1 MRRLMLLPLFA
12 LLFSC
17 ASGAGSVSELRWYD
31 QPRSDV
37 WQAALRAMDDIG
49 ANILFQSQSSGI
61 LTGTLNQVELGGQVR
76 IDVSV
81 RDSAGGG
88 SAQAVTSDLRVSV
101 LLEGE
106 PNEDP
111 ELRRDLALIRD
122 TYLEAVEHHLQL
134 FERMRR

>member
-1 MRRLMLLPLFA
+1 MRRLMFLPLFA

-17 ASGAGSVSELRWYD
+17 ASGAGSVNELRWYD

-37 WQAALRAMDDIG
+37 WQAAVRAMDDIG
-49 ANILFQSQSSGI
+49 AKIVVQSQSSGI
-61 LTGTLNQVELGGQVR
+61 LTGALDQVELGGQVR

-88 SAQAVTSDLRVSV
+88 SAQAVTSDLRVAV

-111 ELRRDLALIRD
+111 ELRRDLGVIRD
-122 TYLEAVEHHLQL
+122 TYLEAVEHHLRL